1 MEHYAPFGNGLL
13 TSTSETNAS
22 PTARSPERAGSGN
35 RRAASSRVAAAGAD
49 PVDASVALRL
59 ALMLE
64 GGLMSE
70 AIPNEANGKETCLNN
85 NKANDCAA
93 HDDPKLSSSLL
104 SNTWTPALVP
114 DQFRT
119 RKPRRQE
126 RHDSDGIRLVT
137 AASGWRSFAR
147 RSTLPIARGVT

>member
-1 MEHYAPFGNGLL
+1 
-13 TSTSETNAS
+13 
-22 PTARSPERAGSGN
+22 
-35 RRAASSRVAAAGAD
+35 
-49 PVDASVALRL
+49 
-59 ALMLE
+59 
-64 GGLMSE
+64 MSE

-93 HDDPKLSSSLL
+93 HDDPRLSLPA
-104 SNTWTPALVP
+104 SNAWTPALVP

-119 RKPRRQE
+119 PKPRRQE
-126 RHDSDGIRLVT
+126 RHDSEGIRLLT